1 MRAGLLDC
9 DTHFSDHLR
18 DLWAGRDVPLPP
30 VMVEVAGHPRL
41 ALDGQLFP
49 KPEGSGCGN
58 PRGLGHLIGPGGDDD
73 REAFMA
79 EQGIAAAVLQPGFVG
94 LSAAMVADTGARLAL
109 LARYNYLAAQACAAS
124 RLDLRW
130 AILLSAE
137 DPQWSVAELG
147 RHSGDPR
154 VVGVVLRPTARTS
167 AVRLSDPALTP
178 VLQQASSRELTL
190 FLHGGTGCHQ
200 WSPLA
205 DAYADYVLTHAFGH
219 MGEHM
224 AALAD
229 LLTRP
234 DGLPGGLSVVMLE
247 SGVGWIPAVLAR
259 LDGHVRRLADGHVS
273 PAQTFRRH
281 FAVVPDPGE
290 SHARWAC
297 EQLGAGSVLFGSDYP
312 HWDTVRSRDWLGEFG
327 GLAPPETLADTT
339 RARVPRLARE
349 PGSHRWRPPSEADG
363 AKE

>member
-1 MRAGLLDC
+1 MTAGLLDC
-9 DTHFSDHLR
+9 DTHFTDHLA
-18 DLWAGRDVPLPP
+18 DLWAGRDVPAPP
-30 VMVEVAGHPRL
+30 AVVEIAGQPRL
-41 ALDGQLFP
+41 ALDGLLFP

-109 LARYNYLAAQACAAS
+109 LTWYNDLAAQACAAS

-137 DPQWSVAELG
+137 DPGWSAAELD
-147 RHSGDPR
+147 RHDADPR

-167 AVRLSDPALTP
+167 EIRLSGPALTP
-178 VLQQASSRELTL
+178 VLQRASERELTL

-234 DGLPGGLSVVMLE
+234 DGLPDRLSVVMLE
-247 SGVGWIPAVLAR
+247 SGVAWIPAVLAR
-259 LDGHVRRLADGHVS
+259 LDGHVRRLAGGQLS

-290 SHARWAC
+290 AHARWAC

-312 HWDTVRSRDWLGEFG
+312 HWDTVRSGDWLDEFG
-327 GLAPPETLADTT
+327 ELAPPGTLRDTT
-339 RARVPRLARE
+339 RARVPRLARD
-349 PGSHRWRPPSEADG
+349 RRLLFEADG